1 MTKLKI
7 MNDAHLHL
15 LINHFPIIGTIFG
28 FGILIAGIISKNK
41 SIQNVAYVIFII
53 CMILGK
59 VSMFTG
65 EKAEDI
71 VENLGIS
78 HDLIHEHEEQAET
91 YMKMAYALGVISII
105 SLLANVRNH
114 QKSKLFSFMTLI
126 LAIVTIILS
135 KSVGTSGGE
144 ISHTEIR
151 DTTSQII
158 EKHQDTNKSKNED

>member
-1 MTKLKI
+1 

-15 LINHFPIIGTIFG
+15 LINHFPIVGTVFG
-28 FGILIAGIISKNK
+28 LGILIFGIIQKNK
-41 SIQNVAYVIFII
+41 SVQNTAYIIFII

-91 YMKMAYALGVISII
+91 YMKLAYALGVISII
-105 SLLANVRNH
+105 SLLANVKKH
-114 QKSKLFSFMTLI
+114 PKSKLFSILTLT
-126 LAIVTIILS
+126 LAAVAIFLS

-144 ISHTEIR
+144 IRHTEINQSI
-151 DTTSQII
+151 DNQ
-158 EKHQDTNKSKNED
+158 SKK

>member
-1 MTKLKI
+1 

-15 LINHFPIIGTIFG
+15 LINHFPIIGTVFG
-28 FGILIAGIISKNK
+28 FGILVAGIISKNK
-41 SIQNVAYVIFII
+41 SIQNTAYIIFII

-65 EKAEDI
+65 DKAEDI

-105 SLLANVRNH
+105 SLLANIRNH
-114 QKSKLFSFMTLI
+114 PKSKLFSFLTLT

-144 ISHTEIR
+144 IRHTEIIQN
-151 DTTSQII
+151 TENQL
-158 EKHQDTNKSKNED
+158 KKTN

>member
-1 MTKLKI
+1 

-15 LINHFPIIGTIFG
+15 LINHFPIVGTIFG
-28 FGILIAGIISKNK
+28 FGILLVGIIIKNK
-41 SIQNVAYVIFII
+41 PIQNTACIIFII

-78 HDLIHEHEEQAET
+78 HNIIHEHEEQAET

-114 QKSKLFSFMTLI
+114 PKSKLFSFLTLT
-126 LAIVTIILS
+126 LAIVTVILS
-135 KSVGTSGGE
+135 KYVGTSGGE
-144 ISHTEIR
+144 IRHTEI
-151 DTTSQII
+151 SQNI
-158 EKHQDTNKSKNED
+158 ENQIKNTV